1 MKELK
6 FKCTLLSDVILN
18 RKSAST
24 GPNETLDFIPGSNF
38 LGIVASK
45 LYAAL
50 SPAESLIIFHSGK
63 VRYGDAHPSL
73 TGFRALRVPAS
84 MYYPKLSGPESELFI
99 HHLIPEDR
107 DMSDRQ
113 LKQCR
118 CGFYDFSGAGQQPT
132 AFQVMT
138 ETAFAVKSA
147 YYRKERRS
155 KDEQLFGYQS
165 LRKGLTMYFSVE
177 IDDDAIDSI
186 ENLEKKIEQALVGER
201 QIGRSRS
208 AQYGLVR
215 IEAADY
221 DEISIGAHGLKN
233 GKHQV
238 AVYADSR
245 LIFLDEYGLPT
256 FQPTADMLGLKGE
269 IDWEKSQIR
278 TFRYAPWNFKR
289 QSFDTD
295 RCGIEKGSVFVVN
308 LPESFE
314 PKLYS
319 HYIGAYV
326 NEGFGRVVY
335 NPSFLEGDINGNAI
349 FRLNSD
355 SKENKQATNDGNVAS
370 DIAASPLLRYLKDM
384 KKRDRE
390 TIKATDMVNEWT
402 LRNTRKFTKGDF
414 ASQWGNIRSLAISA
428 SDISEIKKELFAAEP
443 EPTGYLVHGIAKEKW
458 AGERLKLLKE
468 FVNDAERALSPIT
481 ARLAIVNLASEMA
494 KKIRQKS

>member
-6 FKCTLLSDVILN
+6 FKCTLLSDLILN
-18 RKSAST
+18 RKSATT

-45 LYAAL
+45 LYTAS
-50 SPAESLIIFHSGK
+50 SPSEASIMFHSGK

-73 TGFRALRVPAS
+73 NGFRALRVPAS
-84 MYYPKLSGPESELFI
+84 MYYPKLSGPETELFI

-118 CGFYDFSGAGQQPT
+118 RGFYDFSGDGLYPIASK
-132 AFQVMT
+132 VRT

-147 YYRKERRS
+147 YDRKERRA

-177 IDDDAIDSI
+177 IDEDAIDSVG
-186 ENLEKKIEQALVGER
+186 NMEKKIEQALVGER

-215 IEAADY
+215 IEATDY
-221 DEISIGAHGLKN
+221 DEVISGAPMTKN
-233 GKHQV
+233 GKNQV

-245 LIFLDEYGLPT
+245 LIYLDEYGLPT

-308 LPESFE
+308 LPEGFE
-314 PKLYS
+314 PKLCSCYT
-319 HYIGAYV
+319 GAYV

-335 NPSFLEGDINGNAI
+335 NPSFLEGDINGNAT
-349 FRLNSD
+349 FRLGNA
-355 SKENKQATNDGNVAS
+355 SKEENSITTESS
-370 DIAASPLLRYLKDM
+370 DTSDMSASPLLRYLKDM
-384 KKRDRE
+384 KMRDRE
-390 TIKATDMVNEWT
+390 TIKATDMVNEWVN
-402 LRNTRKFTKGDF
+402 RYARKFSKGDF

-428 SDISEIKKELFAAEP
+428 SDISEINEELFATEP

-458 AGERLKLLKE
+458 SGERLKLLKE
-468 FVNDAERALSPIT
+468 FVKDANRALNPT
-481 ARLAIVNLASEMA
+481 MARLAIVNLASEMA